1 VNLLPLVEGERI
13 TAVLPIKE
21 FSDDHYVFMAT
32 RQGIVKKTALAE
44 YSRPRPSGII
54 AVELPEDDDLVGV
67 ALTDGKQDAMLFRN
81 DGKVIRFNEDD
92 VRPMGRVARGVR
104 GMRLDEGQNQRVIAL
119 IIVEPNTTILT
130 ATANGYGKR
139 TPIDDYPVQGRGG
152 QGVISIQT
160 TERNGEVVGAVAVAA
175 EDEVMLISQGGIL
188 VRTPAAGISEMGRN
202 TQGVR
207 LINLDEG
214 EHLIGIERIVEAGG
228 EDNGN
233 GDADGGG
240 EEGPATVH

>member
-1 VNLLPLVEGERI
+1 
-13 TAVLPIKE
+13 
-21 FSDDHYVFMAT
+21 
-32 RQGIVKKTALAE
+32 
-44 YSRPRPSGII
+44 
-54 AVELPEDDDLVGV
+54 
-67 ALTDGKQDAMLFRN
+67 MLFRN
-81 DGKVIRFNEDD
+81 DGKAIRFNEDD

-104 GMRLDEGQNQRVIAL
+104 GMRLDDGESHRVIAL
-119 IIVEPNTTILT
+119 IIVEPDTSILT

-139 TPIDDYPVQGRGG
+139 TPIEDYPVQGRGG

-175 EDEVMLISQGGIL
+175 TDEVMLISQGGTL

-214 EHLIGIERIVEAGG
+214 ENLIGVERIVE
-228 EDNGN
+228 GN
-233 GDADGGG
+233 GDDGGNG
-240 EEGPATVH
+240 EDGGDVGDDSAGGDAAP